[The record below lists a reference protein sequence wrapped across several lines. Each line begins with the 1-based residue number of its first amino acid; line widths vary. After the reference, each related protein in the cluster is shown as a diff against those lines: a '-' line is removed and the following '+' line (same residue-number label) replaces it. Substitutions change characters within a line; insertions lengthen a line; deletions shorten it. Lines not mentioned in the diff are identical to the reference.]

1 MEKLMQVISYILS
14 ESSQGRSRLDLS
26 KLLYYGDAVFFQHHA
41 EIITGERYIHTE
53 DSPQPFQFYN
63 AISDL
68 VHKDTIE
75 VNISV
80 EAEKVGGFRLH
91 SKNPMEYSISKEEKR
106 ILNKVINAFPGSV
119 VDENKQYPNL
129 YENYVITP
137 MFSEILITKQ
147 TVNTKI
153 HILRKKSVLTLS
165 GKIFRVLFEE

>member
-1 MEKLMQVISYILS
+1 MQVISYILS

-41 EIITGERYIHTE
+41 EIITGERYIHIE

-68 VHKDTIE
+68 IHKDMIE
-75 VNISV
+75 VKISV

-91 SKNPMEYSISKEEKR
+91 SKNPMEYVISKEEKR

>member
-1 MEKLMQVISYILS
+1 VEKLKQVISYILS

-41 EIITGERYIHTE
+41 EIITGERYIHIE

-68 VHKDTIE
+68 VQNDKIE
-75 VNISV
+75 VKISV

-91 SKNPMEYSISKEEKR
+91 SKNPMEFTITKEEKR

>member
-1 MEKLMQVISYILS
+1 MQVISYILS

-41 EIITGERYIHTE
+41 EIITGERYIHIE

-68 VHKDTIE
+68 VQNDKIE
-75 VNISV
+75 VKISV

-91 SKNPMEYSISKEEKR
+91 SKNPMEFTITKEEKR
-106 ILNKVINAFPGSV
+106 ILNKVIKAFPGSV

>member
-1 MEKLMQVISYILS
+1 MEKLKQVISYILS

-41 EIITGERYIHTE
+41 EIITGERYIHIE

-68 VHKDTIE
+68 VQNDKIE
-75 VNISV
+75 VKISV

-91 SKNPMEYSISKEEKR
+91 SKNPMEFTITKEEKR

>member
-1 MEKLMQVISYILS
+1 
-14 ESSQGRSRLDLS
+14 
-26 KLLYYGDAVFFQHHA
+26 
-41 EIITGERYIHTE
+41 
-53 DSPQPFQFYN
+53 
-63 AISDL
+63 
-68 VHKDTIE
+68 
-75 VNISV
+75 
-80 EAEKVGGFRLH
+80 
-91 SKNPMEYSISKEEKR
+91 MEYTISKEEKR

>member
-1 MEKLMQVISYILS
+1 MQVISYILS
-14 ESSQGRSRLDLS
+14 ESSLGRSRLDLS

-41 EIITGERYIHTE
+41 EIITGERYIHIE

-68 VHKDTIE
+68 VQKDTIE
-75 VNISV
+75 VKISV

>member
-1 MEKLMQVISYILS
+1 MQVISYILS

-41 EIITGERYIHTE
+41 EIITGERYIHIE

-68 VHKDTIE
+68 VQNDKIE
-75 VNISV
+75 VKISV

-91 SKNPMEYSISKEEKR
+91 SKNPMEFTITKEEKR